1 MAKQS
6 QVKSK
11 RKLLNPIFHLQTDE
25 EDDNQLSN
33 GMIKIVRRTGQLN
46 LSGCSLATVP
56 NRMFTMYETEVENE
70 VDLSKPSE
78 EPWWSFSP
86 LIYLDLSSNVLQKLP
101 SAIKMFEDLTVLNLQ
116 DNCLKELPVEIGN
129 LIKLTKLNL
138 CRNKLTAL
146 PKELYKLIELK
157 QLFIAHNNLE
167 VLTDDLGDLIMLE
180 QLDLSYNNLTNL
192 PPGLGFL
199 ARLVEI
205 NVSYNKLVDLPPE
218 ITGLRVLTKLDV
230 TNNNLK
236 LLPNFCDMRRLQLL
250 HAQHNDIEEL
260 PDFTGCEGLQQLHL
274 GNNFVKI
281 IDVDFCENMTHLKI
295 LDFRDN
301 KIDNLPHE
309 IAMCQNLIRLDLTN
323 NALETLPNSLSL
335 LPHLQNLQ
343 VEGNKLKQIRSD
355 VIKGGTARILK
366 HLREKFDEESNSPD
380 YQLKENYPS
389 LNIYTFPDR
398 YVMSHC
404 RSLSLGMQDLNA
416 IPQKVFEDAKTAE
429 VTVVDLCKN
438 KFATVPEGL
447 QLIASQLTELNLSSN
462 LLKAIPEFIADCS
475 KLQYLDVSKNML
487 SELPCDLGCLK
498 WMREVVIANNRF
510 GRIPECVYEMEG
522 LEILNASDNQILE
535 VNVDGLSKLKKLAVL
550 QLANNS
556 INFVPPELGNLKQL
570 RSLELTGNSFRQP
583 RYSVLEQGTESILA
597 YLRDRIPQ

>member
-180 QLDLSYNNLTNL
+180 QL
-192 PPGLGFL
+192 
-199 ARLVEI
+199 VI
-205 NVSYNKLVDLPPE
+205 
-218 ITGLRVLTKLDV
+218 RV
-230 TNNNLK
+230 
-236 LLPNFCDMRRLQLL
+236 
-250 HAQHNDIEEL
+250 
-260 PDFTGCEGLQQLHL
+260 
-274 GNNFVKI
+274 
-281 IDVDFCENMTHLKI
+281 
-295 LDFRDN
+295 
-301 KIDNLPHE
+301 
-309 IAMCQNLIRLDLTN
+309 
-323 NALETLPNSLSL
+323 
-335 LPHLQNLQ
+335 
-343 VEGNKLKQIRSD
+343 
-355 VIKGGTARILK
+355 
-366 HLREKFDEESNSPD
+366 
-380 YQLKENYPS
+380 
-389 LNIYTFPDR
+389 
-398 YVMSHC
+398 
-404 RSLSLGMQDLNA
+404 
-416 IPQKVFEDAKTAE
+416 
-429 VTVVDLCKN
+429 
-438 KFATVPEGL
+438 
-447 QLIASQLTELNLSSN
+447 
-462 LLKAIPEFIADCS
+462 
-475 KLQYLDVSKNML
+475 
-487 SELPCDLGCLK
+487 
-498 WMREVVIANNRF
+498 
-510 GRIPECVYEMEG
+510 
-522 LEILNASDNQILE
+522 
-535 VNVDGLSKLKKLAVL
+535 
-550 QLANNS
+550 
-556 INFVPPELGNLKQL
+556 
-570 RSLELTGNSFRQP
+570 
-583 RYSVLEQGTESILA
+583 
-597 YLRDRIPQ
+597 